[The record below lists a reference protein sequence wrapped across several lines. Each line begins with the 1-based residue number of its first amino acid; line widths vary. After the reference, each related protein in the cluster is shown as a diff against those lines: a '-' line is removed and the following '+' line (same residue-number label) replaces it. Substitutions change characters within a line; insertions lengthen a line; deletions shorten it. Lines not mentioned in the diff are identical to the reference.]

1 MTTCISHTLYSKQSE
16 GCTDDSNQIFT
27 LALFITSEVR
37 RKEIE
42 YLMRDLAESWYT
54 LIAYYADTKNIDID
68 YVMHIGLKIH
78 LLVFTK

>member
-1 MTTCISHTLYSKQSE
+1 
-16 GCTDDSNQIFT
+16 
-27 LALFITSEVR
+27 
-37 RKEIE
+37 
-42 YLMRDLAESWYT
+42 MRDLAESWYT